1 MAEPKNAVSPQSGD
15 PGVQVGS
22 DAKSGQ
28 TAELR
33 VPGTPSDQGFFAGLK
48 RIGAF
53 IWWLLTGFGL
63 LGALGRRRSAR
74 FKVEEIVIYSVH
86 RSFFLWAMILTGFI
100 GAVSLRHHGNP
111 VIWGWV
117 YIWVVFYTLVTLLF
131 DLSSLKLLL
140 WAGIFTFAWVVSKY
154 LEDMKHLQV
163 LSLLTG
169 YLRQLHP
176 RLDAGFASVMSWLL
190 VGPWLLSL
198 FHSFSRG
205 RKVFSPNS
213 IEEWYFGEGREIT
226 DRSGLKFRSRYRD
239 ILETMLGLGSGDL
252 EAVDGNGVVVKR
264 WENIIFLIFIWDRL
278 DEILHQRSLVVDN
291 TKEDPVEVESVRHK

>member
-1 MAEPKNAVSPQSGD
+1 MEDTTNSSAQPPAASTGREDSNLAFSHHTDLK
-15 PGVQVGS
+15 
-22 DAKSGQ
+22 
-28 TAELR
+28 
-33 VPGTPSDQGFFAGLK
+33 VPGRPSDEGFFAGTK
-48 RIGAF
+48 RVGAF
-53 IWWLLTGFGL
+53 IWWLVTGFGL
-63 LGALGRRRSAR
+63 VGALSRRRNAR
-74 FKVEEIVIYSVH
+74 FKVEEIVVYSVH

-100 GAVSLRHHGNP
+100 AAVSLRHHGNP
-111 VIWGWV
+111 VIWGWI

-131 DLSSLKLLL
+131 DLSSLKFLL

-252 EAVDGNGVVVKR
+252 EAIDGNGIVVKR
-264 WENIIFLIFIWDRL
+264 WENIIFLVFIWDRL

-291 TKEDPVEVESVRHK
+291 TKEDPVEVETVRHK